1 MNPSS
6 TDAAV
11 GVMSVPTAARGE
23 AQPATEH
30 LLFVCQG
37 IACAAPLSELREVL
51 RTVPP
56 SVRMPFS
63 PAWLLGVF
71 TLRTDLL
78 GLVDPAPMLLGATWA
93 ERTAATLAPVATL
106 IVGYSEPLL
115 GLAVGPIGEI
125 VAIHPDEIEVS
136 APLDDANDASAAPS
150 YIRGHYQPTGASERY
165 AVVELAPFVAALLRA
180 LREGADHA

>member
-1 MNPSS
+1 MNPST

-11 GVMSVPTAARGE
+11 SILGGPTASRAE
-23 AQPATEH
+23 VQPATEY
-30 LLFVCQG
+30 LLFTCRG
-37 IACAAPLSELREVL
+37 IACAAPLHDLREVL

-63 PAWLLGVF
+63 PAWLLGIF

-78 GLVDPAPMLLGATWA
+78 GLVDPSPMLLGAAWA
-93 ERTAATLAPVATL
+93 DRVGAAPAPVATL

-115 GLAVGPIGEI
+115 GMAVGPIGEI
-125 VAIHPDEIEVS
+125 VAIRPDEVEAS
-136 APLDDANDASAAPS
+136 PLPDETSNASS

-165 AVVELAPFVAALLRA
+165 AVVDMAPFVAALLRA